1 MNKCEERIAE
11 ELDIKTITSKL
22 RKFESFFGEIK
33 NNELRNVLKYSKT
46 SMMCVQCMLC
56 MFYLFYINH
65 LL

>member
-33 NNELRNVLKYSKT
+33 NNELKNVLKYSRT
-46 SMMCVQCMLC
+46 SIIDLQKSSEDSLS
-56 MFYLFYINH
+56 
-65 LL
+65 

>member
-46 SMMCVQCMLC
+46 SIIDL
-56 MFYLFYINH
+56 
-65 LL
+65 